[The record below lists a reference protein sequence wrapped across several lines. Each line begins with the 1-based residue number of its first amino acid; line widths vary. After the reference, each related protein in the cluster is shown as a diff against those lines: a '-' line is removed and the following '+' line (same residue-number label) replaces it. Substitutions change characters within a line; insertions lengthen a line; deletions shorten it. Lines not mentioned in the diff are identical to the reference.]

1 MRLELMLVFFQNY
14 YKIAYYNYRCSP
26 ASHSTV
32 HTNTRS
38 YVFERHASHA
48 TQLAAGCR
56 SAHDGH

>member
-1 MRLELMLVFFQNY
+1 MLVFFQNY